1 MLFPRC
7 TAVNLTNPS
16 TKQMA
21 QQAVLDPLPL
31 QLLAKPSPAPVEV
44 VWRNTYLSRP
54 HRMARSWAITIIISI
69 LTLFW
74 SLLLVP
80 VAGALN
86 LETVGKVF
94 PNLADFLY
102 SHKTIKTLFQIQLPT
117 LVVSL
122 LNAAVPYLYDCQFIF
137 TTVARC

>member
-1 MLFPRC
+1 
-7 TAVNLTNPS
+7 
-16 TKQMA
+16 
-21 QQAVLDPLPL
+21 
-31 QLLAKPSPAPVEV
+31 
-44 VWRNTYLSRP
+44 
-54 HRMARSWAITIIISI
+54 MARSWAITIIISI

-117 LVVSL
+117 LIVSL
-122 LNAAVPYLYDCQFIF
+122 LNAAVPYLYDCQ
-137 TTVARC
+137 

>member
-1 MLFPRC
+1 
-7 TAVNLTNPS
+7 
-16 TKQMA
+16 MA

-44 VWRNTYLSRP
+44 VWRNTYLSRS
-54 HRMARSWAITIIISI
+54 HRMARSWAITVIISI

-102 SHKTIKTLFQIQLPT
+102 SHKTIKTLFQTQLPT
-117 LVVSL
+117 LVVAL
-122 LNAAVPYLYDCQFIF
+122 LNASVPYLYDCQYI
-137 TTVARC
+137 VATLVHC